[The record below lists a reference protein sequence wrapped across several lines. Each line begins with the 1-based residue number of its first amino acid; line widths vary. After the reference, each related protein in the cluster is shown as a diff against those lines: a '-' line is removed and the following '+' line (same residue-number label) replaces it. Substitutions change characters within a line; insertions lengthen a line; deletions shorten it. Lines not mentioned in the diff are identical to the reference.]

1 MNKLLSVRLTALNG
15 VGKVN
20 IKKANGDTVEC
31 LAIPIKANCI
41 NQSNNGD
48 YYLNM
53 VGWES
58 DKLKDGKTHLLKLS
72 IPEDVRKFMTQDE
85 LNNQPILGDMK
96 NLEAK
101 KKEIETY
108 SVASEPASRVE
119 PEDKEDDLP
128 FGTF

>member
-20 IKKANGDTVEC
+20 LKKSNGDTVEC
-31 LAIPIKANCI
+31 IAIPIKANCI
-41 NQSNNGD
+41 SHSDRGD
-48 YYLNM
+48 FYLNI

-72 IPEDVRKFMTQDE
+72 IPEEVRKSMSQDE
-85 LNNQPILGDMK
+85 LNNQPIIGDMK

-101 KKEIETY
+101 KKELETY
-108 SVASEPASRVE
+108 SVEAEQEAKAE
-119 PEDKEDDLP
+119 PEDNGDDLP
-128 FGTF
+128 FGNF